1 VPSAAFPFVILY
13 FSVMIEALLK
23 GITLGLLLSISVGP
37 VMFSILKQS
46 LNNGHV
52 GGIAFIIGVSASDV
66 TMVLV
71 SNVFSQLFSVLSTH
85 RKEIGIA
92 GSLFLISIGVFF
104 LFFKK
109 IKVNE
114 EGQQVFIK
122 FRKRDYARIALS
134 GYLMNTLNPAV
145 FLFWLTASTTFINH
159 TIQQKLVLFI
169 VCLSI
174 VFSTDIAKVMLAGKI
189 RKKLT
194 PHNIHIINR
203 VNGIILIGF
212 GIALIW
218 GLMVYADKL
227 K

>member
-1 VPSAAFPFVILY
+1 
-13 FSVMIEALLK
+13 MIEALLK

-37 VMFSILKQS
+37 VMFSIIKQS
-46 LNNGHV
+46 LNNGHA

-71 SNVFSQLFSVLSTH
+71 SNIFTQLFSTLSTH

-92 GSLFLISIGVFF
+92 GSIFLISLGIFF

-109 IKVNE
+109 VSLNE
-114 EGQQVFIK
+114 KGQEIRIK
-122 FRKRDYARIALS
+122 FRKRDYAKIALS

-159 TIQQKLVLFI
+159 NIQQKILIFI

-174 VFSTDIAKVMLAGKI
+174 VFLTDIAKVMLAGKI

-194 PHNIHIINR
+194 PHNIHIVNRIN
-203 VNGIILIGF
+203 GLILIGF
-212 GIALIW
+212 GVALIW
-218 GLMVYADKL
+218 GLLLYVDKL

>member
-1 VPSAAFPFVILY
+1 
-13 FSVMIEALLK
+13 MIEALLK

-37 VMFSILKQS
+37 VMFSIIKQS
-46 LNNGHV
+46 LNNGHT
-52 GGIAFIIGVSASDV
+52 GGLAFIIGVSASDI

-71 SNVFSQLFSVLSTH
+71 SNVFTELFAMLSSH
-85 RKEIGIA
+85 KKEIGIA
-92 GSLFLISIGVFF
+92 GSIFLISVGIYF

-114 EGQQVFIK
+114 EGQQVFMQ
-122 FRKRDYARIALS
+122 FRRRDYARLAFS

-145 FLFWLTASTTFINH
+145 FLFWFTASTTFINH
-159 TIQQKLVLFI
+159 TLQQKLVLFLA
-169 VCLSI
+169 CLAI

-212 GIALIW
+212 GFALIW
-218 GLMVYADKL
+218 GLLTYADKL

>member
-1 VPSAAFPFVILY
+1 MV
-13 FSVMIEALLK
+13 EALLK

-37 VMFSILKQS
+37 VVFSIIKQS

-52 GGIAFIIGVSASDV
+52 GGMVFVIGVAASDV
-66 TMVLV
+66 TMVLI
-71 SNVFSQLFSVLSTH
+71 SNVFTELFSAISTH
-85 RKEIGIA
+85 KKEIGIA
-92 GSLFLISIGVFF
+92 GSIFLVSMGIYF

-109 IKVNE
+109 VKVNE
-114 EGQQVFIK
+114 EGQQVFLS
-122 FRKRDYARIALS
+122 FTKRDYAKIALS

-145 FLFWLTASTTFINH
+145 FLFWLTASTTLINH
-159 TIQQKLVLFI
+159 TLQQKLVIFLS
-169 VCLSI
+169 CLLL

-203 VNGIILIGF
+203 VNGLVLIGF
-212 GIALIW
+212 GVALIW
-218 GLMVYADKL
+218 GLLVYADKL

>member
-1 VPSAAFPFVILY
+1 
-13 FSVMIEALLK
+13 MIEALLK

-37 VMFSILKQS
+37 VMFSIIKQS
-46 LNNGHV
+46 LNNGHS
-52 GGIAFIIGVSASDV
+52 GGMAFIIGVSASDI

-71 SNVFSQLFSVLSTH
+71 SNVFTQLFSVLSTH

-92 GSLFLISIGVFF
+92 GSIFLISIGVFF
-104 LFFKK
+104 VFFKK

-114 EGQQVFIK
+114 EGQQVVVK
-122 FRKRDYARIALS
+122 FRKSDYARIALS

-159 TIQQKLVLFI
+159 TIQEKIVLFI

-174 VFSTDIAKVMLAGKI
+174 VFSTDITKVMLAGKI

-194 PHNIHIINR
+194 PHNIHIVNR
-203 VNGIILIGF
+203 VNGLILIGF

-218 GLMVYADKL
+218 GLMLYANKL

>member
-1 VPSAAFPFVILY
+1 
-13 FSVMIEALLK
+13 MIEVLLK

-46 LNNGHV
+46 LNNGHT
-52 GGIAFIIGVSASDV
+52 GGMAFIIGVSASDI
-66 TMVLV
+66 TMVLI
-71 SNVFSQLFSVLSTH
+71 SNVFTELFSAISTH

-92 GSLFLISIGVFF
+92 GSVFLITLGVYFV
-104 LFFKK
+104 FFKK

-114 EGQQVFIK
+114 EGKQILIK

-134 GYLMNTLNPAV
+134 GYAMNTLNPAV

-159 TIQQKLVLFI
+159 TMEQKLVLFTI
-169 VCLSI
+169 CLAI

-203 VNGIILIGF
+203 INGLILIAF

-218 GLMVYADKL
+218 GLLLYSDKL

>member
-1 VPSAAFPFVILY
+1 
-13 FSVMIEALLK
+13 MIEALLK

-37 VMFSILKQS
+37 VMFSIIKQS
-46 LNNGHV
+46 LNNGHT
-52 GGIAFIIGVSASDV
+52 GGLAFIVGASASDI

-71 SNVFSQLFSVLSTH
+71 SNVFTELFAMLSSH
-85 RKEIGIA
+85 KKEIGIA
-92 GSLFLISIGVFF
+92 GSIFLISVGIYF
-104 LFFKK
+104 LLFKK

-114 EGQQVFIK
+114 EGQQVFMQ
-122 FRKRDYARIALS
+122 FRRRDYARLAFS

-159 TIQQKLVLFI
+159 TLQQKLVLFLA
-169 VCLSI
+169 CLAI

-212 GIALIW
+212 GLALIW
-218 GLMVYADKL
+218 GLLTYADKL

>member
-1 VPSAAFPFVILY
+1 
-13 FSVMIEALLK
+13 MIEALLK
-23 GITLGLLLSISVGP
+23 GITLGLLLTISVGP
-37 VMFSILKQS
+37 IMFSIIKQS
-46 LNNGHV
+46 LNHGHS
-52 GGIAFIIGVSASDV
+52 GGIAFIIGVSASDI

-71 SNVFSQLFSVLSTH
+71 SNVFTQLFSAISTH
-85 RKEIGIA
+85 KKEIGIA
-92 GSLFLISIGVFF
+92 GSIFLISMGIFF

-114 EGQQVFIK
+114 EGQQIFTK
-122 FRKRDYARIALS
+122 FRKRDYAKIALS
-134 GYLMNTLNPAV
+134 GYAMNTLNPAV

-159 TIQQKLVLFI
+159 TLEQKLVIFV
-169 VCLSI
+169 VCLGI
-174 VFSTDIAKVMLAGKI
+174 VFTTDIAKVMLAGKI

-203 VNGIILIGF
+203 INGLILIGF

-218 GLMVYADKL
+218 GLLLYADKL

>member
-1 VPSAAFPFVILY
+1 MLEV
-13 FSVMIEALLK
+13 LLK

-46 LNNGHV
+46 LNNGHT
-52 GGIAFIIGVSASDV
+52 GGMAFIIGVSASDV
-66 TMVLV
+66 TMVLI
-71 SNVFSQLFSVLSTH
+71 SNVFTELFSAISNH
-85 RKEIGIA
+85 RKPIGIA
-92 GSLFLISIGVFF
+92 GSIFLISLGVYF

-109 IKVNE
+109 IQVNE
-114 EGQQVFIK
+114 EGKQLVMK
-122 FRKRDYARIALS
+122 FRKSDYAKIALS
-134 GYLMNTLNPAV
+134 GYAMNTLNPAV

-159 TIQQKLVLFI
+159 TLEQKLVLFI
-169 VCLSI
+169 VCLAI
-174 VFSTDIAKVMLAGKI
+174 VFSADIAKVMLAGKI

-203 VNGIILIGF
+203 VNGLILIGF

-218 GLMVYADKL
+218 GLLAYADKL

>member
-1 VPSAAFPFVILY
+1 
-13 FSVMIEALLK
+13 MIEALLK

-37 VMFSILKQS
+37 VVFSIIKQS

-52 GGIAFIIGVSASDV
+52 GGMAFIVGVCASDV
-66 TMVLV
+66 TMVLI
-71 SNVFSQLFSVLSTH
+71 SNVFTELFSAISSH
-85 RKEIGIA
+85 KKEIGIA
-92 GSLFLISIGVFF
+92 GSLFLVSMGIYF

-109 IKVNE
+109 VKVNE
-114 EGQQVFIK
+114 EGKQDILT
-122 FRKRDYARIALS
+122 FRKRDYAKIALS

-145 FLFWLTASTTFINH
+145 FLFWLTASTTLINH
-159 TIQQKLVLFI
+159 TLQQKLVIFI
-169 VCLSI
+169 SCLAI

-203 VNGIILIGF
+203 INGLILIGF

-218 GLMVYADKL
+218 GLLVYADKM

>member
-1 VPSAAFPFVILY
+1 LY
-13 FSVMIEALLK
+13 FPIMIEALLK

-37 VMFSILKQS
+37 VMFSIIKQS
-46 LNNGHV
+46 LNNGHT
-52 GGIAFIIGVSASDV
+52 GGLAFIIGVSASDI

-71 SNVFSQLFSVLSTH
+71 SNVFTELFAMLSSH
-85 RKEIGIA
+85 KKEIGIA
-92 GSLFLISIGVFF
+92 GSIFLISVGIYF
-104 LFFKK
+104 LLFKK

-114 EGQQVFIK
+114 EGQQVFMQ
-122 FRKRDYARIALS
+122 FRRRDYARLAFS

-159 TIQQKLVLFI
+159 TLQQKLVLFLA
-169 VCLSI
+169 CLAI

-212 GIALIW
+212 GFALIW
-218 GLMVYADKL
+218 GLLTYADKL

>member
-1 VPSAAFPFVILY
+1 
-13 FSVMIEALLK
+13 MIEALLK
-23 GITLGLLLSISVGP
+23 GLTLGLLLSISVGP
-37 VMFSILKQS
+37 VVFSILKQS
-46 LNNGHV
+46 LNNGHK
-52 GGIAFIIGVSASDV
+52 GGMAFIIGVSASDI
-66 TMVLV
+66 TMVLI
-71 SNVFSQLFSVLSTH
+71 SNVFTELFSAISSH
-85 RKEIGIA
+85 KKEIGIA
-92 GSLFLISIGVFF
+92 GSLFLISLGVFF

-114 EGQQVFIK
+114 EGQQVFLV

-145 FLFWLTASTTFINH
+145 FLFWLTASTTLINH
-159 TIQQKLVLFI
+159 TLEQKLIIFLI
-169 VCLSI
+169 CLAI
-174 VFSTDIAKVMLAGKI
+174 VFSTDIVKVMLAGKI

-203 VNGIILIGF
+203 VNGLILIGF

>member
-1 VPSAAFPFVILY
+1 
-13 FSVMIEALLK
+13 MIEALLK
-23 GITLGLLLSISVGP
+23 GFTLGLLLSLSVGP
-37 VMFSILKQS
+37 VVFSILKQS
-46 LNNGHV
+46 LNNGHT
-52 GGIAFIIGVSASDV
+52 GGLAFIIGVSASDI
-66 TMVLV
+66 TMVLI
-71 SNVFSQLFSVLSTH
+71 SNVFTELFSAISSH
-85 RKEIGIA
+85 KKEIGIA
-92 GSLFLISIGVFF
+92 GSIFLISLGVYF

-114 EGQQVFIK
+114 EGEQIFLK
-122 FRKRDYARIALS
+122 FRGRDYAKIALS

-145 FLFWLTASTTFINH
+145 FLFWLTASTTLINH
-159 TIQQKLVLFI
+159 TLEQKFI
-169 VCLSI
+169 IFLVCLGI

-203 VNGIILIGF
+203 VNGLILIGF

-218 GLMVYADKL
+218 GLLVYADKL

>member
-1 VPSAAFPFVILY
+1 
-13 FSVMIEALLK
+13 MIEALLK

-37 VMFSILKQS
+37 VMFSIIKQS
-46 LNNGHV
+46 LNNGHT
-52 GGIAFIIGVSASDV
+52 GGMAFIIGVSASDI

-71 SNVFSQLFSVLSTH
+71 SNVFTQLFSALSSH

-92 GSLFLISIGVFF
+92 GSIFLISIGVFF

-109 IKVNE
+109 ISVNE
-114 EGQQVFIK
+114 EGKQVEIK
-122 FRKRDYARIALS
+122 FRKRDYLRIALS

-159 TIQQKLVLFI
+159 TIQEKLVLFL

-174 VFSTDIAKVMLAGKI
+174 VFSADIAKVMLAGKI

-194 PHNIHIINR
+194 PHNIHIVNR
-203 VNGIILIGF
+203 VNGLILIGF

-218 GLMVYADKL
+218 GLLVYADKL

>member
-1 VPSAAFPFVILY
+1 
-13 FSVMIEALLK
+13 MIEVLLK

-46 LNNGHV
+46 LNNGHT
-52 GGIAFIIGVSASDV
+52 GGMAFIIGVSASDV
-66 TMVLV
+66 TMVLI
-71 SNVFSQLFSVLSTH
+71 SNVFTELFSAISTH

-92 GSLFLISIGVFF
+92 GSLFLITLGVYFV
-104 LFFKK
+104 FFKK

-114 EGQQVFIK
+114 EGKQILIK

-134 GYLMNTLNPAV
+134 GYAMNTLNPAV

-159 TIQQKLVLFI
+159 TLEQKIVLFTI
-169 VCLSI
+169 CLAI
-174 VFSTDIAKVMLAGKI
+174 VFSADIAKVMLAGKI

-203 VNGIILIGF
+203 INGLILIGF

-218 GLMVYADKL
+218 GLLLYSDKL
-227 K
+227 N